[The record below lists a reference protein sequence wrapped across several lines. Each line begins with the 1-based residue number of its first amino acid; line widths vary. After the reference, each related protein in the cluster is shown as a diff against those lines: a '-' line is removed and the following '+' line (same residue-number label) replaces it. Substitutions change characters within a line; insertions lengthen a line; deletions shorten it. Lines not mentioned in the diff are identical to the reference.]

1 MKPLKIGVLGAGY
14 YSHARSC
21 MDHLSRMPD
30 VELVGLSHRERTRVE
45 PLLAQFSL
53 PYYADHRQLLAMELD
68 AVLVCSENVYHAEM
82 TLDAVRAGK
91 HVLCEKPLGI
101 TAGEMRR
108 MVEEAK
114 GHGVQLGTMLTGCY
128 HPAVLQAKQTIVSGS
143 IGEVAAIKGTNRGKY
158 PGGWYTNPELSGG
171 GAIIDHTV
179 HAAGVLNMLTGSRP
193 REVYAVG
200 GTKFRDAGPDDAG
213 IVHVTFE
220 NGVIAVIDPSWSR
233 CDSFPFEVDFTAQII
248 GTGGVLSLDC
258 YNQKNEYYLDVKQH
272 TEWDY
277 FGDDPQERMVEDFI
291 QSLRSGTELPVTG
304 EDGLFASI
312 VALAAYQSM
321 RRGEPVTIAELLSE

>member
-1 MKPLKIGVLGAGY
+1 MKVAVIGCGTMGEAHSREWVRIAGARLVGVCDPVAEKANRLAKLCGTTAF
-14 YSHARSC
+14 SSFDEMMTEGA
-21 MDHLSRMPD
+21 PD
-30 VELVGLSHRERTRVE
+30 VVDVCLPTPLHKEYTLRAAELGK
-45 PLLAQFSL
+45 
-53 PYYADHRQLLAMELD
+53 
-68 AVLVCSENVYHAEM
+68 HAEM

-179 HAAGVLNMLTGSRP
+179 HAASVPG
-193 REVYAVG
+193 
-200 GTKFRDAGPDDAG
+200 
-213 IVHVTFE
+213 
-220 NGVIAVIDPSWSR
+220 
-233 CDSFPFEVDFTAQII
+233 
-248 GTGGVLSLDC
+248 
-258 YNQKNEYYLDVKQH
+258 
-272 TEWDY
+272 
-277 FGDDPQERMVEDFI
+277 FGDDP
-291 QSLRSGTELPVTG
+291 LRRAGQLPDRLVPLG
-304 EDGLFASI
+304 AGFPP
-312 VALAAYQSM
+312 VARQV
-321 RRGEPVTIAELLSE
+321 RGAGV